1 MPILRGSKIYILWI
15 ELSSYK
21 RKPWE
26 LWIFSLE
33 TLTQVLCLKLE
44 DKIHIENIIFINKYF
59 NNLFPPIFKS
69 WFNFCSDLHN
79 YHTVSSTTDKIFKTS
94 YRIDSYGKNSITLGA
109 INSWNKTQHQFSDLS
124 LKTFSPPKVKSLLF
138 KKCIGKY

>member
-1 MPILRGSKIYILWI
+1 MPIIRGSKIYILWI

-79 YHTVSSTTDKIFKTS
+79 YHTVSSTADKIFKPS

-109 INSWNKTQHQFSDLS
+109 INNWNKTQHQSVICH
-124 LKTFSPPKVKSLLF
+124 LKHSAQTKLKVYF
-138 KKCIGKY
+138 

>member
-109 INSWNKTQHQFSDLS
+109 INNWNKTQHQSVICH
-124 LKTFSPPKVKSLLF
+124 LKHSAQTKLKVYF
-138 KKCIGKY
+138 

>member
-44 DKIHIENIIFINKYF
+44 DKIHIENILFINKYF

-69 WFNFCSDLHN
+69 WSNFCSDLHN

-109 INSWNKTQHQFSDLS
+109 INNWNKTQHQSVICH
-124 LKTFSPPKVKSLLF
+124 LKHSAQTKLKVYF
-138 KKCIGKY
+138 